1 VREDK
6 KFFKCCDICVDDN
19 IRETFPTFDI
29 SKRRDNDDAAVAITN
44 EF

>member
-29 SKRRDNDDAAVAITN
+29 SRDNDDAAVAITTN